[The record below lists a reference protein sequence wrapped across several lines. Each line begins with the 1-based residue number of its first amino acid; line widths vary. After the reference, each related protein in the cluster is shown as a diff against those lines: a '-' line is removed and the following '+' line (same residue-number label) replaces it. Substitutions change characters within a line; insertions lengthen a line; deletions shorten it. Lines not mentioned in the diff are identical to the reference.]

1 MTTGITSAWRCLE
14 CGRENQPGA
23 RRCWLCLEP
32 RPGNTDIQEQPGQP
46 RVATTWEPND
56 SPASAPLSPLQQS
69 LPKATAI
76 CILITCCL
84 LILAGG
90 LGLGLLVVLSPAM
103 IRLFRVA
110 RERRADPSRAA
121 VAPGASGFLTVI
133 LALGITFL
141 LIVSAVITFVAVCFP
156 VGAYGIGLYL
166 QQTPPQIAVLIW
178 VAGCV
183 GGLTLA
189 GFLGYGLTRL
199 FFRRTVKPPAP
210 ED

>member
-1 MTTGITSAWRCLE
+1 MTTGITSAWRCPE

-32 RPGNTDIQEQPGQP
+32 RPGNTDIQEQPEQHRG
-46 RVATTWEPND
+46 AAAWEPD
-56 SPASAPLSPLQQS
+56 DYPDRPALSPLQRS

-84 LILAGG
+84 LMFAGG
-90 LGLGLLVVLSPAM
+90 LGLGLLLVLAPAL
-103 IRLFRVA
+103 IRLFRVSG
-110 RERRADPSRAA
+110 ERKAA
-121 VAPGASGFLTVI
+121 PASFVVNPWASGFLTVI

-141 LIVSAVITFVAVCFP
+141 LIVSATITFVAVCFP
-156 VGAYGIGLYL
+156 VGAYAFGLRS
-166 QQTPPQIAVLIW
+166 TLIL

-189 GFLGYGLTRL
+189 AFLGYGITRL
-199 FFRRTVKPPAP
+199 LFRRTVKPPAP